1 MGIGHWEIGAIG
13 WGNRVGSHNPHPSPN
28 QVTRGEMIAML
39 QFGVAGALHAQKE
52 GATGVTR
59 AHLEQVLA
67 EIAAGRAQGKSQ
79 VSVGVGGR
87 TASDTSAGGTSGEA
101 QQLAAREA
109 LGEEEADS
117 GVASRPTKPGD
128 VFEAIEMGQAVEQL
142 GRGAGRERNSRFVEV
157 DGDLVL
163 KINNY
168 SLEVSLRL
176 RLRVRA
182 RARARARFG

>member
-1 MGIGHWEIGAIG
+1 M
-13 WGNRVGSHNPHPSPN
+13 SHD
-28 QVTRGEMIAML
+28 VT
-39 QFGVAGALHAQKE
+39 
-52 GATGVTR
+52 
-59 AHLEQVLA
+59 LEHF
-67 EIAAGRAQGKSQ
+67 
-79 VSVGVGGR
+79 
-87 TASDTSAGGTSGEA
+87 
-101 QQLAAREA
+101 LAAREA

-168 SLEVSLRL
+168 SLEVRLRL
-176 RLRVRA
+176 RVRVRA
-182 RARARARFG
+182 RARARARVG